1 MPNSLISC
9 YIGQHTGGSG
19 TCASSMYLL
28 INNKSTIRRM
38 WPVSRNPMELSFDN
52 VTPPRITQ
60 REISI
65 GAVRHREQRFA
76 WKDVSLDLQNGQP
89 FLFVYQIKPART
101 FIYSKFSI
109 LGIARDEAALESWT
123 FDATPGSFGELDIKI
138 ALTGAFDVLTTTN
151 VSQFIDTS
159 GVDGNPGKSPHCKEF
174 ETALTEW
181 FNLRRDDEAVAHISD
196 YVSRETL
203 RPAITEIN
211 RETIKDIQVS
221 TKPGHVIRR
230 VKRVRKIHK

>member
-1 MPNSLISC
+1 
-9 YIGQHTGGSG
+9 
-19 TCASSMYLL
+19 MYLL

-38 WPVSRNPMELSFDN
+38 WPVTRNPMELSFDN
-52 VTPPRITQ
+52 VSPPRITQ

-76 WKDVSLDLQNGQP
+76 WKDVSIELNNGQP
-89 FLFVYQIKPART
+89 FLFTYQIKPART
-101 FIYSKFSI
+101 FLYSNFSI
-109 LGIARDEAALESWT
+109 LGIARDEAALESWA
-123 FDATPGSFGELDIKI
+123 FDATPGSFGELDVKI
-138 ALTGAFDVLTTTN
+138 ALTGAFDVLTTQN

-159 GVDGNPGKSPHCKEF
+159 GIDGNPGTSPHCKEF
-174 ETALTEW
+174 QSALSDW
-181 FNLRRDDEAVAHISD
+181 FRLRRDDDAIAHIGN
-196 YVSRETL
+196 YVERSTL
-203 RPAITEIN
+203 RQAVTEIS